1 MLNAS
6 KELMLY
12 LTRNVFILDQ
22 LEMSYTGIKSDSDL
36 KQFLVMNAIKEII
49 ISGAIY
55 VMSRKKFLNVF
66 FFF

>member
-55 VMSRKKFLNVF
+55 VMSRKKIS
-66 FFF
+66 